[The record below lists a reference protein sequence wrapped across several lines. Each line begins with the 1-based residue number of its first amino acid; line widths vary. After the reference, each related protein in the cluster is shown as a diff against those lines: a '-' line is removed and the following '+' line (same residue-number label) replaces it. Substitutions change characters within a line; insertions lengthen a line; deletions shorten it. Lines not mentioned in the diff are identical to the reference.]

1 MTRPIAFGRS
11 TERRARRGLP
21 ARYAVVMA
29 GGQGTRFWPRS
40 RGRVPKQLL
49 RIAGRHTLLQETV
62 RRLVPLCSWRH
73 IVVVCS
79 QEHAAEVRRQ
89 LPRVPADQIL
99 VEPIGRNTAPCI
111 TLAAEW
117 IAQRVGDAVM
127 IVAPA
132 DHVIQDEPRLRQTLR
147 RACDLAARREC
158 LVTLGIEPTRAET
171 GYGYI
176 ETGPVIVQ
184 HQPDAVWVRR
194 FHEKPSAR
202 LAKRYVAGKRHLW
215 NSGIF
220 VWRASVFRAV
230 VQRHLPAVR
239 QTLAGIWRAGRG
251 QTQRLQR
258 AYAALPSVS
267 VDVGV
272 LQPVASGRRSPTRI
286 AVVRARFDW
295 NDVGSWGAMPEIW
308 GCDEKGNAA
317 VGTIL
322 PIETTGAVV
331 YSPDRLVALVG
342 VRDMIVVDS
351 PDALLICTRE
361 RAQDVRRVSEVLK
374 QRGLSRYL

>member
-1 MTRPIAFGRS
+1 MAVVRVTHRTARP
-11 TERRARRGLP
+11 ARPR
-21 ARYAVVMA
+21 RYAVVMA

-40 RGRVPKQLL
+40 RARVPKQLL
-49 RIAGRHTLLQETV
+49 RMTGRHTLLQQTV
-62 RRLVPLCSWRH
+62 RRLLPLCSWRH
-73 IVVVCS
+73 IIVVCS

-89 LPRVPADQIL
+89 LPRVPAGQIL
-99 VEPIGRNTAPCI
+99 IEPIGRNTAPCI
-111 TLAAEW
+111 ALAAEW

-132 DHVIQDEPRLRQTLR
+132 DHVIRDEPRLRATLR
-147 RACDLAARREC
+147 QACALAANRAC

-176 ETGPVIVQ
+176 ETGPVIDRRQPAAAWVQ
-184 HQPDAVWVRR
+184 R

-202 LAKRYVAGKRHLW
+202 VAKHYVAGKRHLW

-220 VWRASVFRAV
+220 VWKASAFRAAL
-230 VQRHLPAVR
+230 QRHLPEVR
-239 QTLAGIWRAGRG
+239 QTLAGIWSAARG

-258 AYAALPSVS
+258 AYRALPSVS
-267 VDVGV
+267 VDVGIM
-272 LQPVASGRRSPTRI
+272 QPVAAERRSPTPV

-308 GCDEKGNAA
+308 GCDEEGNAA
-317 VGTIL
+317 VGTVL

-342 VRDMIVVDS
+342 VRDLIVVDS
-351 PDALLICTRE
+351 PDALLICTRG

>member
-1 MTRPIAFGRS
+1 MAVARS
-11 TERRARRGLP
+11 TRRAAHGAPP

-49 RIAGRHTLLQETV
+49 RINGRHTLLQQTV

-79 QEHAAEVRRQ
+79 REHAAEVRRQ
-89 LPRVPADQIL
+89 LPRVPADHIL
-99 VEPIGRNTAPCI
+99 VEPFGRNTAACI
-111 TLAAEW
+111 ALAAEW
-117 IAQRVGDAVM
+117 IAQRVGDALM

-132 DHVIQDEPRLRQTLR
+132 DHVIQDESRLRRTLR
-147 RACDLAARREC
+147 LACDLAAKHDC
-158 LVTLGIEPTRAET
+158 LVTLGVEPTRAET

-176 ETGPVIVQ
+176 EAGEVIEQ
-184 HQPDAVWVRR
+184 REPDVLWVRR

-202 LAKRYVAGKRHLW
+202 LARRYVAGKRHLW

-220 VWRASVFRAV
+220 VWKASVFRAAL
-230 VQRHLPAVR
+230 QRYLPAVSR
-239 QTLAGIWRAGRG
+239 PLAGVWSGAPAHA
-251 QTQRLQR
+251 QRLRR
-258 AYAALPSVS
+258 AYRALPSIS
-267 VDVGV
+267 VDVG
-272 LQPVASGRRSPTRI
+272 LMQPITSARRSPTPV

-308 GCDEKGNAA
+308 GCDEKGNAM
-317 VGTIL
+317 VGTVL

-351 PDALLICTRE
+351 PDALLVCTRD
-361 RAQDVRRVSEVLK
+361 RAQDVRRVSEILK

>member
-1 MTRPIAFGRS
+1 MAADRS
-11 TERRARRGLP
+11 SKRAPQRTVLLP
-21 ARYAVVMA
+21 RYAVVMA

-49 RIAGRHTLLQETV
+49 RITGRHTLLQETV

-73 IVVVCS
+73 ILVVCS
-79 QEHAAEVRRQ
+79 REHAAEVRRQ
-89 LPRVPADQIL
+89 LPRVPANQIL
-99 VEPIGRNTAPCI
+99 VEPTGRNTAPCI
-111 TLAAEW
+111 ALAAAW
-117 IAQRVGDAVM
+117 IAQRVGDALM

-132 DHVIQDEPRLRQTLR
+132 DHVIQDEARLRQTLHA
-147 RACDLAARREC
+147 ACDLAAAHDC

-176 ETGPVIVQ
+176 EVGQVIDRR
-184 HQPDAVWVRR
+184 QPDSLWVHR

-202 LAKRYVAGKRHLW
+202 LAKRYVAGGRHLW

-220 VWRASVFRAV
+220 VWKASVFRTAL
-230 VQRHLPAVR
+230 QRYLPDVEN
-239 QTLAGIWRAGRG
+239 TLAGVWGSARG
-251 QTQRLQR
+251 AAQRLR
-258 AYAALPSVS
+258 KAYRALPSVS
-267 VDVGV
+267 ADVG
-272 LQPVASGRRSPTRI
+272 LMQPIASARRAPTRV

-308 GCDEKGNAA
+308 GCDATGNAS
-317 VGTIL
+317 VGTIV

-331 YSPDRLVALVG
+331 YSPDRIVALVG
-342 VRDMIVVDS
+342 VHDVIVVDS
-351 PDALLICTRE
+351 PDALLICARE
-361 RAQDVRRVSEVLK
+361 RAQDVRRVTEVLK

>member
-1 MTRPIAFGRS
+1 M
-11 TERRARRGLP
+11 RRAAHGAPP

-49 RIAGRHTLLQETV
+49 RITGRHTLLQQTV

-73 IVVVCS
+73 IIVVCS

-111 TLAAEW
+111 ALAAEW

-132 DHVIQDEPRLRQTLR
+132 DHVIRDESRLRQTLR
-147 RACDLAARREC
+147 VACELAAKHDC

-176 ETGPVIVQ
+176 EAGQVIDQ
-184 HQPDAVWVRR
+184 DQPDAVWVQR
-194 FHEKPSAR
+194 FHEKPSSR

-215 NSGIF
+215 NAGIF
-220 VWRASVFRAV
+220 VWKTSVFRAAL
-230 VQRHLPAVR
+230 QRHLPDVSE
-239 QTLAGIWRAGRG
+239 TLAGIWDAARG

-258 AYAALPSVS
+258 AYRALPSVS
-267 VDVGV
+267 VDVAV
-272 LQPVASGRRSPTRI
+272 MQPIASTRRSPTRV
-286 AVVRARFDW
+286 AMVRARFDW

-308 GCDEKGNAA
+308 GCDEKGNAT
-317 VGTIL
+317 VGTVL
-322 PIETTGAVV
+322 PIESTGSVV

-342 VRDMIVVDS
+342 VRDVIVVDS

-374 QRGLSRYL
+374 QRGLLRYL